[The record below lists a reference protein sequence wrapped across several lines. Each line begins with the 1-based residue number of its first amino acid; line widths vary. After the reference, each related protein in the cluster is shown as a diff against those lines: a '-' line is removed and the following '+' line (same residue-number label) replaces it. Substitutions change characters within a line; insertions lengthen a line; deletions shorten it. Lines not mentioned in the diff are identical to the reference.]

1 MSDFAP
7 DARPAFTKFKARRNI
22 AKGFKWDSDKGK
34 LVKTAHGQLF
44 DGEAKR
50 LTLKSAAELVDLLV
64 NNTPREA
71 LCWGVSPYDDAFVTT
86 ANKLPN
92 EVQPNGKKPTIART
106 RDFFSYP
113 KQPGVM
119 MFDVDPPKD
128 GSAAPL
134 TLDQSVS
141 TLVDCCPPADKTP
154 MVCACSSSSHVWCNG
169 EEKMGD
175 RGFHVY
181 LFVQDASDIPRAGK
195 VMFMRSWLKGYGRIE
210 IGRAGQLL
218 ERSFIDGAVW
228 QPERLDFGMK
238 AHCVPP
244 VEQRQPR
251 PLTIN
256 TGGPFLDT
264 RAALPDLTP
273 TEETEFKRL
282 VARAKKDREA
292 QAAPIREA
300 WAKDRA
306 RDILR
311 KRKTTPEAEP
321 GEFKRLVD
329 SLRSAS
335 SSLTLDEDII
345 LHTPHGATVTVGE
358 IMADPEKW
366 RGQRFA
372 DPLEPDYGGDPRIA
386 YLSEKGGKWGIYSHA
401 HGGVRYALPGQRQ
414 AEPEPE
420 MSDYQKVTENYQSD
434 APPTGN
440 PFDSCLNVAELL
452 EVEPPA
458 MQWFAKERVPQGRGI
473 ILTGVGGVSKSTML
487 KQLGFAAV
495 LGRAPWSWE
504 FERTGKAL
512 LMLTEDTQ
520 DDAHTSLRDIADA
533 MQLTPAEK
541 RELASGLV
549 IRPFAGEDSI
559 LMRKDERGRLCRS
572 DLYGQ
577 LLAKVKAMGNCV
589 FVGIDPAL
597 AVSEG
602 DELDQ
607 QNQRALAKMAD
618 DLAVNTGATV
628 MLVTHGG
635 KALINADEVSSHS
648 SRGGGAV
655 TDGARG
661 EYVLRSMTKDE
672 AKRAGIEDAEER
684 ARMVQLVCSK
694 GNRIPPSAKVPV
706 WLRRGHG
713 GVLSEVVLDMT
724 TGATCTTAALD
735 DKIFEVLLDIGSGG
749 AAKLKEWQTA
759 CEARGVLPG
768 NTSGTK
774 GQNMK
779 KAAARLRDARRV
791 VSFTQGYYTPCN
803 PEPDQEW

>member
-86 ANKLPN
+86 ANKLPS
-92 EVQPNGKKPTIART
+92 EIRPNGKKPTISRT
-106 RDFFSYP
+106 REFFSYP

-134 TLDQSVS
+134 TLDQAVS
-141 TLVDCCPPADKTP
+141 TLVDCCPPSDQTP

-195 VMFMRSWLKGYGRIE
+195 VMFARSWLKGYGRIE

-238 AHCVPP
+238 AHCVAP

-292 QAAPIREA
+292 EAAPIREA

-311 KRKTTPEAEP
+311 ERKTTPEAAP

-335 SSLTLDEDII
+335 SSMTLDADIT

-372 DPLEPDYGGDPRIA
+372 DPLEPDYGGDRRIA

-414 AEPEPE
+414 AEPERIEAEQDKATHDATAAPE
-420 MSDYQKVTENYQSD
+420 PERKVSAMDRLRAMKVQKEYVNML
-434 APPTGN
+434 G
-440 PFDSCLNVAELL
+440 
-452 EVEPPA
+452 
-458 MQWFAKERVPQGRGI
+458 KEKWLFPNLVIKGQ
-473 ILTGVGGVSKSTML
+473 ILTVIAMSGGGKSTIFMEH
-487 KQLGFAAV
+487 V
-495 LGRAPWSWE
+495 LPHIIEKHDMNVMYLDCDSPADDHKRIDARVSEIGER
-504 FERTGKAL
+504 FEWINP
-512 LMLTEDTQ
+512 LT
-520 DDAHTSLRDIADA
+520 HTKPAEHLTSILRDIVADGQRLDDTVFVLDTLKKFTD
-533 MQLTPAEK
+533 MLNK
-541 RELASGLV
+541 RDVKAFFE
-549 IRPFAGEDSI
+549 
-559 LMRKDERGRLCRS
+559 LMR
-572 DLYGQ
+572 Q
-577 LLAKVKAMGNCV
+577 LSTL
-589 FVGIDPAL
+589 
-597 AVSEG
+597 
-602 DELDQ
+602 
-607 QNQRALAKMAD
+607 
-618 DLAVNTGATV
+618 GATV
-628 MLVTHGG
+628 ILLGHANKYRDKAGCLVFEGVGDVKSDTDAMIFFERMKSADGG
-635 KALINADEVSSHS
+635 QDVTTVVDPDKGAKVRGIYKQVSFHIDQARVVTLNKNIVPVPDYSDASDTKIRRSTDEIYEQLREYLADQAEPVNQKQITDALQGPGVSYSAL
-648 SRGGGAV
+648 RK
-655 TDGARG
+655 
-661 EYVLRSMTKDE
+661 VLTTCPLESDAMPGQVFV
-672 AKRAGIEDAEER
+672 RAGVAF
-684 ARMVQLVCSK
+684 
-694 GNRIPPSAKVPV
+694 NAKFYGV
-706 WLRRGHG
+706 RR
-713 GVLSEVVLDMT
+713 
-724 TGATCTTAALD
+724 
-735 DKIFEVLLDIGSGG
+735 
-749 AAKLKEWQTA
+749 
-759 CEARGVLPG
+759 
-768 NTSGTK
+768 
-774 GQNMK
+774 
-779 KAAARLRDARRV
+779 
-791 VSFTQGYYTPCN
+791 
-803 PEPDQEW
+803 

>member
-86 ANKLPN
+86 ANKLPS
-92 EVQPNGKKPTIART
+92 EIRPNGKKPTISRT
-106 RDFFSYP
+106 REFFSYP

-134 TLDQSVS
+134 TLDQAVS
-141 TLVDCCPPADKTP
+141 TLVDCCPPSDQTP

-195 VMFMRSWLKGYGRIE
+195 VMFARSWLKGYGRIE

-238 AHCVPP
+238 AHCVTP

-251 PLTIN
+251 PFAIN

-292 QAAPIREA
+292 EAAPIREA

-311 KRKTTPEAEP
+311 DRKTTPEKSP
-321 GEFKRLVD
+321 DEFKRLVD

-335 SSLTLDEDII
+335 SSLTLNADII

-372 DPLEPDYGGDPRIA
+372 DPLEPDYGGDRRIA

-414 AEPEPE
+414 AEPERIEAEQDKATHDATAAPE
-420 MSDYQKVTENYQSD
+420 PERKVSAMDRLRAMKVQKEYVNML
-434 APPTGN
+434 G
-440 PFDSCLNVAELL
+440 
-452 EVEPPA
+452 
-458 MQWFAKERVPQGRGI
+458 KEKWLFPNLVIKGQ
-473 ILTGVGGVSKSTML
+473 ILTVIAMSGGGKSTIFMEH
-487 KQLGFAAV
+487 V
-495 LGRAPWSWE
+495 LPHIIEKHDMNVMYLDCDSPADDHKRIDARVSEIGER
-504 FERTGKAL
+504 FEWINP
-512 LMLTEDTQ
+512 LT
-520 DDAHTSLRDIADA
+520 HTKPAEHLTSILRDIVADGQRLDDTVFVLDTLKKFTD
-533 MQLTPAEK
+533 MLNK
-541 RELASGLV
+541 RDVKAFFE
-549 IRPFAGEDSI
+549 
-559 LMRKDERGRLCRS
+559 LMR
-572 DLYGQ
+572 Q
-577 LLAKVKAMGNCV
+577 LSTL
-589 FVGIDPAL
+589 
-597 AVSEG
+597 
-602 DELDQ
+602 
-607 QNQRALAKMAD
+607 
-618 DLAVNTGATV
+618 GATV
-628 MLVTHGG
+628 ILLGHANKYRDKAGCLVFEGVGDVKSDTDAMIFFERMKSADGG
-635 KALINADEVSSHS
+635 QDVTTVVDPDKGAKVRGIYKQVSFHIDQARVVTLNKNIVPVPDYSDASDTKIRRSTDEIYEQLREYLADQAEPVNQKQITDALQGPGVSYSAL
-648 SRGGGAV
+648 RK
-655 TDGARG
+655 
-661 EYVLRSMTKDE
+661 VLTTCPLESDAMPGQVFV
-672 AKRAGIEDAEER
+672 RAGVAF
-684 ARMVQLVCSK
+684 
-694 GNRIPPSAKVPV
+694 NAKFYGV
-706 WLRRGHG
+706 RR
-713 GVLSEVVLDMT
+713 
-724 TGATCTTAALD
+724 
-735 DKIFEVLLDIGSGG
+735 
-749 AAKLKEWQTA
+749 
-759 CEARGVLPG
+759 
-768 NTSGTK
+768 
-774 GQNMK
+774 
-779 KAAARLRDARRV
+779 
-791 VSFTQGYYTPCN
+791 
-803 PEPDQEW
+803 